1 MHLFYYCLIV
11 ERIWNQLKFIPSSLN
26 FLISTPQSTTFGFW
40 DLDMNEHL
48 SLKMYNYIYNAR
60 TAAYLN
66 IIHLLIFF
74 KGIKDTKKIL
84 HENVAKRRK
93 KLSKKCF
100 NKLIEVN

>member
-26 FLISTPQSTTFGFW
+26 FLISTPQSATFGFW
-40 DLDMNEHL
+40 DLDVNEHL

-66 IIHLLIFF
+66 IIHLLIFV
-74 KGIKDTKKIL
+74 KGIKDTKKKL